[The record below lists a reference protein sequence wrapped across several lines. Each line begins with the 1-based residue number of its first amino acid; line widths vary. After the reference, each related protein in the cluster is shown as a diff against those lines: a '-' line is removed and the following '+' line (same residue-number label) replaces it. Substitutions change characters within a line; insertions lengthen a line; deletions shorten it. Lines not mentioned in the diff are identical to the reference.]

1 MSFTL
6 VSAAETADPLESFC
20 VSRVNSEN
28 IEPFFRDLQTNKLCG
43 WENSEP
49 TRKDFDPDAVI
60 RGEELVYA
68 CRAGVNLLG
77 YCRVV
82 LGIEEASL
90 DLICAKFP
98 QSSDLKLGVGS
109 ILLRVAE
116 SAVRRRGYRSIRVPE
131 ALPSAKTFYIRHGYE
146 IRRQTVFLDLVKR
159 LD

>member
-20 VSRVNSEN
+20 VSRVNSKN
-28 IEPFFRDLQTNKLCG
+28 IEAFFKELLKHKLCG
-43 WENSEP
+43 WDSEP
-49 TRKDFDPDAVI
+49 THRDFNSSAVY

-68 CRAGVNLLG
+68 CRAGFKLIG

-82 LGIEEASL
+82 LGTEASL
-90 DLICAKFP
+90 ELICAKFP
-98 QSSDLKLGVGS
+98 GSSDLKLGVGS
-109 ILLRVAE
+109 TLLRVAE

-146 IRRQTVFLDLVKR
+146 IQRQTVFLDFVKR
-159 LD
+159 LE